1 MIEWWYWLILGFCL
15 IMAELLIPAFFAL
28 WFGIGAIAVGL
39 VLLAIPSLGMAA
51 QILLWAVL
59 SSIQVVLWFR
69 FFRPKTM
76 THVGTSAS
84 NVIGEVGMLV
94 SDLAP
99 DMRGRVRFQKPVL
112 GADSWECY
120 ADAPIPSGA
129 HVRIVAVEGNFIKV
143 EEKTSC

>member
-69 FFRPKTM
+69 FLRPKTM

-84 NVIGEVGMLV
+84 NIIGEVGMLV